1 MFYNYKCVNK
11 SVEDAENKCQDI
23 KYNLNKK
30 ILWFIVIKI
39 AMIAIKT
46 KCKFYLIN
54 GNKPLINITE
64 IVIKE
69 QL

>member
-1 MFYNYKCVNK
+1 MFCNYRCVNK
-11 SVEDAENKCQDI
+11 SVEDVENKCLDI

-30 ILWFIVIKI
+30 ILWYIVNKI

-46 KCKFYLIN
+46 KCKLYLIN
-54 GNKPLINITE
+54 GNKPQINTTE
-64 IVIKE
+64 IVIKV